1 MMLASNDR
9 EPSFP
14 DHEPTAGRF
23 LEHLVATHGDAPL
36 IITAAGRLSYRQ
48 ADTGSRVVARGL
60 LARGVGKGTR
70 IGLLAPNGPEWVV
83 GWLAIARVG
92 AVAVPLNT
100 YLKPRELARTLR
112 HADIALLLTVDDVL
126 GTAVLSRLEESVDG
140 LADRS
145 HGSLR
150 TMSHPNL
157 REVWVWGEDRREW
170 CAPID
175 DLIAAGEAIDDAI
188 VTAVERDVSPADPM
202 VIVYSSG
209 STSEPKGAIHSH
221 GSVIRHAHNLWQ
233 FRDLHA
239 GDIIYTPMPLF
250 WIGGLS
256 YTLVAAMHA
265 GAALVYEERFEAS
278 GTLDL
283 IERERCTHVIGWPHM
298 MKALADDPSLSR
310 RDLSAIRSPG
320 LRPPEPGAEPPDPM
334 LRPNAL
340 GMTETLGPHTL
351 EREGSVLPTDKAG
364 SFGRSVPGVEHK
376 VVDPLTGDDA
386 PPGEMGEI
394 LIRGY
399 SMMQGLNKVE
409 REDAFTVDGWY
420 RTGDGGWFD
429 GDGHLFFRGRLGDAI
444 KSSGIN
450 IIPREVELVLEEH
463 EAVMHA
469 FVMGIEHP
477 DHGEDVAAAVVA
489 RPGRS
494 PEPAELAAWVKGELA
509 SYKVPRHVLVVA
521 DQGELPWLE
530 SGKIDRRAVGRL
542 LAQRFADL

>member
-1 MMLASNDR
+1 MSDLSGR
-9 EPSFP
+9 QPSFP
-14 DHEPTAGRF
+14 TYEPTAGRF
-23 LEHLVATHGDAPL
+23 LEHLVAARGDAPL
-36 IITAAGRLSYRQ
+36 IITATGRVSYHR
-48 ADTGSRVVARGL
+48 ADAESRALARGL
-60 LARGVGKGTR
+60 LARGVGKGSH

-112 HADIALLLTVDDVL
+112 HADIAILLTVDRVL
-126 GTAVLSRLEESVDG
+126 GTSVLSRLEESVDG

-150 TMSHPNL
+150 TTSHPNL
-157 REVWVWGEDRREW
+157 REVWVWGDDRRGW
-170 CAPID
+170 CAPIA
-175 DLIAAGEAIDDAI
+175 DLVAAGTAIDDDI
-188 VTAVERDVSPADPM
+188 VGAVERDVSPADPM

-209 STSEPKGAIHSH
+209 STTEPKGAIHSQ

-233 FRDLHA
+233 FRDLRA
-239 GDIIYTPMPLF
+239 GDVIYTPMPLF

-265 GAALVYEERFEAS
+265 GAALVYEERFEPVA
-278 GTLDL
+278 TLEL

-298 MKALADDPSLSR
+298 MKALADDPSLNQ
-310 RDLSAIRSPG
+310 RDLSAVRSAG
-320 LRPPEPGAEPPDPM
+320 LRPLEPGAEPPDPT

-351 EREGSVLPTDKAG
+351 EREGTVLPADKAG

-376 VVDPLTGDDA
+376 AVDPLTGDDLR
-386 PPGEMGEI
+386 PGEMGEI

-399 SMMQGLNKVE
+399 SMMQGLKKCE
-409 REDAFTVDGWY
+409 REDTFTVDGWY

-429 GDGHLFFRGRLGDAI
+429 DDGHLFFRGRLGDTI
-444 KSSGIN
+444 KASGMN
-450 IIPREVELVLEEH
+450 ITPREVELVLEEH
-463 EAVMHA
+463 DAVLHA
-469 FVMGIEHP
+469 FVMGIDHP
-477 DHGEDVAAAVVA
+477 DRGEDVAAAVVA

-494 PEPAELAAWVKGELA
+494 PGPAELTAWVKGELA
-509 SYKVPRHVLVVA
+509 SYKVPRHLLVVA
-521 DQGELPWLE
+521 DQNELPWLE

-542 LAQRFADL
+542 LAQRFAEL

>member
-1 MMLASNDR
+1 MMTASSDR

-14 DHEPTAGRF
+14 DYEPTAGRF
-23 LEHLVATHGDAPL
+23 LEHLVAAYGDAPL

-320 LRPPEPGAEPPDPM
+320 LRPPEQGSEPPDPT

-351 EREGSVLPTDKAG
+351 EPEGTVLPADKAG
-364 SFGRSVPGVEHK
+364 SFGRAVPGVEHK
-376 VVDPLTGDDA
+376 IIDPSTGEDA
-386 PPGEMGEI
+386 RPGEMGEI
-394 LIRGY
+394 LLRGY
-399 SMMQGLNKVE
+399 SLMQGLNKVE
-409 REDAFTVDGWY
+409 REDTFITDGWY
-420 RTGDGGWFD
+420 RTGDGGWID
-429 GDGHLFFRGRLGDAI
+429 DDGHLYFRGRLGDMI
-444 KSSGIN
+444 KASGMN
-450 IIPREVELVLEEH
+450 ITPREVELVLEEH
-463 EAVMHA
+463 DAVLHA
-469 FVMGIEHP
+469 FVMGIDHP
-477 DHGEDVAAAVVA
+477 DRGEDVAAAVVV
-489 RPGRS
+489 RPGQAV
-494 PEPAELAAWVKGELA
+494 EPDQLIAWVTGELS

-521 DQGELPWLE
+521 DQHELPWLE

-542 LAQRFADL
+542 LAQRFAEL